1 MFPNAMRTISDF
13 QAFHRWLDEQKG
25 WGPDL
30 KLNMV
35 LLAGEVGE
43 VANEL
48 RNIFWRQ
55 SLLEPE
61 LGEAAAWEAAL
72 AEYRQDLGF
81 ELADCLAYIFKLA
94 NNAGIDLEAA
104 YKTKMAKNVQ
114 RQWTAPP
121 PANHNANQ
129 K

>member
-1 MFPNAMRTISDF
+1 MFPNAMRTIADF

-25 WGPDL
+25 WSPDL

-48 RNIFWRQ
+48 RNIFWRA
-55 SLLEPE
+55 SLLESE
-61 LGEAAAWEAAL
+61 LGEEAAREAAL

-94 NNAGIDLEAA
+94 NNAGIDLEVA
-104 YKTKMAKNVQ
+104 YKEKMARNVE

-121 PANHNANQ
+121 PGNGNR

>member
-1 MFPNAMRTISDF
+1 MFPNPMRTIADF
-13 QAFHRWLDEQKG
+13 QAFHRWLDAQKG

-35 LLAGEVGE
+35 LLTGEVGE

-61 LGEAAAWEAAL
+61 LGTAAAWEAAL
-72 AEYRQDLGF
+72 AEYRENLGF
-81 ELADCLAYIFKLA
+81 ELADCLAYIFKIA

-104 YKTKMAKNVQ
+104 YKAKMARNVQ

-121 PANHNANQ
+121 PGNGNQ
-129 K
+129 E